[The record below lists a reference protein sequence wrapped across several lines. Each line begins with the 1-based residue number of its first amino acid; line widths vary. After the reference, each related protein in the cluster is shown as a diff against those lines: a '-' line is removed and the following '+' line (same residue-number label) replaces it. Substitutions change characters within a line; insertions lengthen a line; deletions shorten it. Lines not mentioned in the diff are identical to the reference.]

1 LNLIHIVKY
10 LFVNRIM
17 LYNPGRVV
25 FGQDSL
31 AQMAEDYLNLG
42 LKHLFVLTVP
52 SVFDKISPVLNS
64 LTQKGI
70 FLKTSFGITEEPSFD
85 DFETILAEAKNFN
98 ADCIAGIGG
107 GSVMDVAKIVAALL
121 YSNQKIRSVVGNGKI
136 RHRKTHLICIPTT
149 SGTGSEVS
157 PNALLMD
164 IEYNTKMAVVSPI
177 LVPDS
182 VYIDPSLTLSL
193 PPAVTAYTGID
204 ALTHCIEAYINRFAH
219 PMIDVFALEGIRLI
233 TANLKIAFHNG
244 EDLESRSKLSL
255 GSLYGGMCLGP
266 VNTAAV
272 HAMAYPLGGEF
283 KIGHGLSIALLLPY
297 VMDFNLHG
305 NETRYAEI
313 ALAMGVKGGK
323 SDFDIAVSGIA
334 SVRKL
339 ISDLGIPSHLSDMK
353 IPFDA
358 IAEMSQSVM
367 SVQRLL
373 KNNPKEISLDDVQSI
388 YKAAY

>member
-1 LNLIHIVKY
+1 
-10 LFVNRIM
+10 M

-98 ADCIAGIGG
+98 ADCVAGIGG

-121 YSNQKIRSVVGNGKI
+121 YSNQKIRSVVGIGKI

-164 IEYNTKMAVVSPI
+164 IEYNTKMAVVSPF

-297 VMDFNLHG
+297 VMDFNLSG

>member
-1 LNLIHIVKY
+1 VCSSDL
-10 LFVNRIM
+10 
-17 LYNPGRVV
+17 
-25 FGQDSL
+25 
-31 AQMAEDYLNLG
+31 
-42 LKHLFVLTVP
+42 
-52 SVFDKISPVLNS
+52 
-64 LTQKGI
+64 
-70 FLKTSFGITEEPSFD
+70 
-85 DFETILAEAKNFN
+85 
-98 ADCIAGIGG
+98 
-107 GSVMDVAKIVAALL
+107 
-121 YSNQKIRSVVGNGKI
+121 
-136 RHRKTHLICIPTT
+136 
-149 SGTGSEVS
+149 
-157 PNALLMD
+157 
-164 IEYNTKMAVVSPI
+164 
-177 LVPDS
+177 
-182 VYIDPSLTLSL
+182 
-193 PPAVTAYTGID
+193 TAYTGID

>member
-1 LNLIHIVKY
+1 
-10 LFVNRIM
+10 M
-17 LYNPGRVV
+17 LYNPGKVV

-64 LTQKGI
+64 LTKKGI

-98 ADCIAGIGG
+98 ADCVAGIGG

-164 IEYNTKMAVVSPI
+164 IEYNTKMAVVSPF